1 MGEPSDG
8 FCVRF
13 NSAAAS
19 KVHALGGWA
28 HVAERRRAIPYDS
41 PSNNMC
47 TNASSPLCTGRFFEE
62 GQPCRKLGGAGEG
75 GAQCR
80 KIVLQCSEYRRVR
93 CLASRTTVGPA
104 GRLCL
109 SGHSVQKRKRRT
121 NGDIADVMLEKE
133 NLLSMS
139 HNAMIPLPF
148 LTASTEAEIVCI
160 VDVKGNIRER
170 LLSC

>member
-1 MGEPSDG
+1 MHNTSSLYVPDDS
-8 FCVRF
+8 
-13 NSAAAS
+13 S
-19 KVHALGGWA
+19 
-28 HVAERRRAIPYDS
+28 RRVNRVK
-41 PSNNMC
+41 
-47 TNASSPLCTGRFFEE
+47 
-62 GQPCRKLGGAGEG
+62 KLGGAREG
-75 GAQCR
+75 DEQCR

-109 SGHSVQKRKRRT
+109 SGHSVHKRKRRT

-170 LLSC
+170 ESEKNMG